1 MQDKRLNAGD
11 EIIKSLSVDKT
22 EFVLDEN
29 IHDRAEAEVAFERSI
44 GECPKENETKK
55 KKNRD
60 GDEAR

>member
-22 EFVLDEN
+22 EFVLGEN
-29 IHDRAEAEVAFERSI
+29 IHDRAEVAFERSI